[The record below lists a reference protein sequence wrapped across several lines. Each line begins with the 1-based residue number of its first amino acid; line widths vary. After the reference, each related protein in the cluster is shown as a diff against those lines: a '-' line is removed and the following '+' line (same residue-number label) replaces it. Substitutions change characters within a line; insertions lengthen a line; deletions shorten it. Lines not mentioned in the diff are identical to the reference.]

1 MQVER
6 TLQQAVGAGGRRY
19 NGEELS
25 REEIEERSGM
35 LQEEISKEKI
45 RRGVGKLKKGKAEI
59 VCGISGE
66 LLKAGGEVVIE

>member
-6 TLQQAVGAGGRRY
+6 TLQLLGDEQV
-19 NGEELS
+19 EEDIMGKS

-35 LQEEISKEKI
+35 LQEEISKEEI
-45 RRGVGKLKKGKAEI
+45 RRGVGKLKKGKGEI